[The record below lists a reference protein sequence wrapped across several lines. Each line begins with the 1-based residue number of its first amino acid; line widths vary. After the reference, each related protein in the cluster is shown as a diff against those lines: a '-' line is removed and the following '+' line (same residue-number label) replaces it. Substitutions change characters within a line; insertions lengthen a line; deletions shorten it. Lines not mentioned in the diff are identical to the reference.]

1 MRTNRVTAQRSI
13 SEEFQGNSIQ
23 SNNSSNADEPLL
35 SFHLPEDDE
44 EEAVELRREL
54 KFFFM
59 NPIEKYKARKR
70 RPFKFAIQV
79 IKIFLVTIQLVL
91 FGKYQYQLTT
101 FVNNNKVAMEHIFL
115 QNWDPAYDSFAYP
128 STKSLYALYTIDE
141 FYSHLDNVVYQY
153 ANIESTGIGTY
164 NFGVNEHTKQKEQQL
179 TFQIQ
184 NNFSFDVEPSHN
196 VSVRDIIREKH
207 GNLSFDRL
215 IDFRVN
221 FTLKSILIKQGQYP
235 SAVCLNFDVCVH
247 YDYINH
253 GGRLPVTL
261 QFLDIMDKDC
271 TQHIQASS
279 EGKYDHS
286 LLAILFFDIFVM
298 IFCLISF
305 ILCLRSLL
313 NGRHLRHKTI
323 AFFKVY
329 YDKDLSKWDR
339 YEFLNLWY
347 VNICV
352 SDCLTISGTVCKIFL
367 DYKKW
372 AGSDYCSLLLGLATS
387 LVWFGILRYL
397 GFFNKYNVLLVTFK
411 RSMPNVLRFS
421 VCAGIIYIAYGFAG
435 WIILGPYHGKFRTF
449 TITMECMFSL
459 INGDDMFPTFE
470 EMPENKMV
478 IFVFS
483 KLYLYSFI
491 SLFIY
496 VVLSLFISVIMD
508 TYETVKDFQRS
519 GHIEGG
525 DLKRFIALCED
536 VPESDT
542 LEGKPNGLVKVH
554 ERALKIQLF

>member
-1 MRTNRVTAQRSI
+1 MFFVFKMRTNRVTAQRSI

-79 IKIFLVTIQLVL
+79 IKIFLVTIQTCRKLTLDAVSVYVLDKLVL

-141 FYSHLDNVVYQY
+141 FYSHLDNVVYQQDY
-153 ANIESTGIGTY
+153 EYLI
-164 NFGVNEHTKQKEQQL
+164 
-179 TFQIQ
+179 
-184 NNFSFDVEPSHN
+184 
-196 VSVRDIIREKH
+196 
-207 GNLSFDRL
+207 L

-435 WIILGPYHGKFRTF
+435 WIILGPYHGKDHGISKALRCEKFQSSQFVRQFRTF